1 MTRDIA
7 IIGMSVELPEAK
19 NTDEFWDLVVTGRSV
34 SKPFPESRKKD
45 IIDYV
50 RYVRSVAVKPPTDT
64 SVEFHDGYFLD
75 DIADF
80 DYEFFGMTPRQG
92 AMADP
97 VQRMLMKNAYLSLED
112 AGYTGPRIQDQ
123 NTAVFV
129 GYSVNPGQTY
139 VDFLTRADPSLT
151 PLSLT
156 GNMGTMLANRISYHL
171 DLHGPSMVINSAC
184 SATLVALHQAK
195 NALLAGDCDLA
206 VVAGARIIMAPL
218 KSADRNIGI
227 ESSDGLTRPFDERA
241 DGTGFGEGSGAIVL
255 TRLDRARERGDQI
268 YATIKGSAVN
278 HDGHSEMITSP
289 DQAAQ
294 TRLLTDAWA
303 DAGIDPRTVEYV
315 EVHGTATR
323 IGDPI
328 EFEGL
333 RQAFGRHTDDKE
345 FCAVGTA
352 KANVGH
358 LFEGSGVIGVIKAAL
373 TVKNKTVPPMA
384 NFEKP
389 NPKIDFADGPIHVP
403 TTAEPW
409 NPAGGERHCGV
420 SAFGIG
426 GTNCHVVLGEA
437 PQQAEA
443 RAPQAVDGPQIF
455 TLSAHS
461 ERSLR
466 LLVEAY
472 ARFFGT
478 EAAERLSLRD
488 VCHTARVSRSAHRHR
503 LALAVAGIGELRD
516 ALTALSQGRHDDLP
530 AVHSNLDDWSGPAQ
544 PDESPLARY
553 VRGEDVDWSEHEG
566 TASGRIVKLPLYAFD
581 ESRCWSPFPDNWAER
596 TSLGPGPSEQNNP
609 VTHDIVF
616 LEEPLAADWP
626 GGVRALALVD
636 PATDA
641 EALLGTPPS
650 GELHVLRL
658 VADGAD
664 VGAGTFSATDESL
677 QEVCDHILK
686 GGYTH
691 IVHALALEDT
701 EAPDIQTLD
710 HRVTKNLYSLFLL
723 SKSLMNAGVRGRI
736 VALTRKACA
745 LADGAFVAAPEN
757 SALAGLA
764 KVIGREF
771 PYLKTRVQ
779 DVDEHV
785 TPGLL
790 WREMTRPEPGLHL
803 LRDGKSYHEVFEELP
818 ELGTGEE
825 EDYLKAGG
833 TYLVTGGTGGIG
845 LAVSEMFAT
854 LQPDIDL
861 VLVSR
866 SGAPD
871 RADWEQLIANHP
883 DGKPARV
890 ARTLTEIEGMGA
902 RVHVHAADAG
912 DPDALRGVVEDVQ
925 RTFGR
930 IDGIV
935 HAAGIPGR
943 NLISLRDPQDFA
955 DVVRPKI
962 HGAFVL
968 GSATADVSPDFIL
981 HFSSVAVVF
990 PSSGQGDYAAGNY
1003 YLDTLA
1009 RMGRNDDCHVVAVDW
1024 VAWREVG
1031 MAVDY
1036 GSKLDTTFKA
1046 VYTNTGMGIID
1057 KMLRSR
1063 RRRAFAGEVNYDGNL
1078 VHIFKS
1084 FDMVLGDTVN
1094 TKMKQAESELR
1105 DRLRIASEQKR
1116 KQIDAVTVELTG
1128 RPDGVY
1134 RDAEITVA
1142 RCFADAL
1149 GYPTL
1154 DVDADF
1160 FSIGGDSL
1168 MATSVASNIATCL
1181 RIEFDAADLLMERTV
1196 SAVADTVELM
1206 QQESAEESPV

>member
-7 IIGMSVELPEAK
+7 IIGMSVELPQAK
-19 NTDEFWDLVVTGRSV
+19 NTDEFWDMVVSGKSA
-34 SKPFPESRKKD
+34 SKPFPEGRRKD
-45 IIDYV
+45 ILDYT
-50 RYVRSVAVKPPTDT
+50 RYARTVAVKPLTDP
-64 SVEFHDGYFLD
+64 SVDFHDGYWLD
-75 DIADF
+75 DIAQF
-80 DYEFFGMTPRQG
+80 DHEFFGMTPRQG

-112 AGYTGPRIQDQ
+112 AGYSGPRIRDLR
-123 NTAVFV
+123 TGVFV

-139 VDFLTRADPSLT
+139 ADFLTRADPSLT
-151 PLSLT
+151 PLTLT
-156 GNMGTMLANRISYHL
+156 GNMGTMLANRISYQL
-171 DLHGPSMVINSAC
+171 DLHGPSMVVNSAC

-195 NALLAGDCDLA
+195 NALLTGDCDMA
-206 VVAGARIIMAPL
+206 VVAGARIILSPV
-218 KSADRNIGI
+218 KSTERNIGI
-227 ESSDGLTRPFDERA
+227 ESSDGLTRPFDEHA
-241 DGTGFGEGSGAIVL
+241 DGTGFGEGSGAVVL

-289 DQAAQ
+289 DEKAQ
-294 TRLLTDAWA
+294 TQLLLDAWA
-303 DAGIDPRTVEYV
+303 DAGLDPRSLEYV

-333 RQAFGRHTDDKE
+333 REAFGRHTSDKQ

-389 NPKIDFADGPIHVP
+389 NPKIDFANGPIRVP

-409 NPAGGERHCGV
+409 NPVEGERHCGV

-437 PQQAEA
+437 PQQYEA
-443 RAPQAVDGPQIF
+443 AAPEAADGPQIF

-466 LLVEAY
+466 LLVDAY
-472 ARFFGT
+472 VRHLGT
-478 EAAERLSLRD
+478 EAAEQLNLRD
-488 VCHTARVSRSAHRHR
+488 VCYTTRVSRGAHRYR
-503 LALAVAGIGELRD
+503 LALPVSSLVELRD
-516 ALTALSQGRHDDLP
+516 ALTALSQGSGDDLP
-530 AVHSNLDDWSGPAQ
+530 ALHSNLDDWSRPAQ
-544 PDESPLARY
+544 PDDSPLARY
-553 VRGEDVDWSEHEG
+553 VRGEDVVWEEYEG
-566 TASGRIVKLPLYAFD
+566 AAPGRIVKLPLYAFD
-581 ESRCWSPFPDNWAER
+581 ESRCWSSFPESWSER
-596 TSLGPGPSEQNNP
+596 TSLGSAPSAQNHP
-609 VTHDIVF
+609 VTHDVVF
-616 LEEPLAADWP
+616 PEEPLAADWP
-626 GGVRALALVD
+626 GEVRALALVD
-636 PATDA
+636 PATEA
-641 EALLGTPPS
+641 EALLGAPPS
-650 GELHVLRL
+650 GDLHVLRL

-664 VGAGTFSATDESL
+664 VAAGTFAATDESL
-677 QEVCDHILK
+677 QEVAEHILR

-691 IVHALALEDT
+691 IVHALALEET
-701 EAPDIQTLD
+701 EAPDVQTLD

-723 SKSLMNAGVRGRI
+723 SKALMNSGVRARI
-736 VALTRKACA
+736 VALTRNACA
-745 LADGAFVAAPEN
+745 LEDGASVTAPEN

-785 TPGLL
+785 TPDLL

-803 LRDGKSYHEVFEELP
+803 LREGRSYQEVFEELP
-818 ELGTGEE
+818 ELGTGAE

-845 LAVSEMFAT
+845 LAVADMFAT

-861 VLVSR
+861 VLLSR

-871 RADWEQLIANHP
+871 RAEWEQLIAAP
-883 DGKPARV
+883 GDAKPARV
-890 ARTLTEIEGMGA
+890 ARALAGIESKGA
-902 RVHVHAADAG
+902 RVHVHCVDAG
-912 DPDALRGVVEDVQ
+912 DPDALRAVVEDVQ

-943 NLISLRDPQDFA
+943 NRIALRDPQDFA

-962 HGAFVL
+962 HGAYVL
-968 GSATADVSPDFIL
+968 NSATADASCDFIL
-981 HFSSVAVVF
+981 YFSSVAVVF
-990 PSSGQGDYAAGNY
+990 PSPGQGDYAAGNY

-1009 RMGRNDDCHVVAVDW
+1009 RMGRSDDCHVVAVDW

-1036 GSKLDTTFKA
+1036 GSNLDTTFKA
-1046 VYTNTGMGIID
+1046 VYTDAGLDIID

-1063 RRRAFAGEVNYDGNL
+1063 RRRAFAGEVNYDGSL

-1084 FDMVLGDTVN
+1084 FDTVLGDTVS

-1116 KQIDAVTVELTG
+1116 QQIDAISVEVTG

-1134 RDAEITVA
+1134 RDEEITVA

-1149 GYPTL
+1149 GYPTV
-1154 DVDADF
+1154 DVEADF
-1160 FSIGGDSL
+1160 FNMGGDSL

-1181 RIEFDAADLLMERTV
+1181 QIEFDAADLLMERTV
-1196 SAVADTVELM
+1196 SAVADAVELM
-1206 QQESAEESPV
+1206 REEAEEESPV

>member
-7 IIGMSVELPEAK
+7 IIGMSVELPQVK
-19 NTDEFWDLVVTGRSV
+19 NTDEFWDLVVAGRSV
-34 SKPFPESRKKD
+34 SKPFPEARRKD

-50 RYVRSVAVKPPTDT
+50 RYARSAAVKPPVDT
-64 SVEFHDGYFLD
+64 SIEFHDGYFLD
-75 DIADF
+75 DIAEF
-80 DYEFFGMTPRQG
+80 DYAFFGMTPRQG

-112 AGYTGPRIQDQ
+112 AGYTGPRIKDR
-123 NTAVFV
+123 NTGVFV
-129 GYSVNPGQTY
+129 GYNVNPGQTY
-139 VDFLTRADPSLT
+139 GDFLTRADPSLT

-156 GNMGTMLANRISYHL
+156 GNMGTMLANRISYQL

-206 VVAGARIIMAPL
+206 VVAGARIILAPL
-218 KSADRNIGI
+218 KSADRNLGI

-255 TRLDRARERGDQI
+255 SRLDSALERGDQI

-278 HDGHSEMITSP
+278 HDGHSEMITAP
-289 DQAAQ
+289 DEASQ
-294 TRLLTDAWA
+294 TQLLLDAWA
-303 DAGIDPRTVEYV
+303 DAGIDPRTVGYV

-333 RQAFGRHTDDKE
+333 RRAFGHYTDEKQ

-373 TVKNKTVPPMA
+373 SVQHKTVPPMA

-389 NPKIDFADGPIHVP
+389 NPKIDFADGPIYIP
-403 TTAEPW
+403 TAAEPW
-409 NPAGGERHCGV
+409 DPAEGKRHCGV

-426 GTNCHVVLGEA
+426 GTNCHVVLGAAPAAPVASA
-437 PQQAEA
+437 PQTTA
-443 RAPQAVDGPQIF
+443 GPQIF
-455 TLSAHS
+455 TLSAQS

-472 ARFFGT
+472 ARHLAGP
-478 EAAERLSLRD
+478 AAERLSLRD
-488 VCHTARVSRSAHRHR
+488 VCHTVRASRSAHRHR
-503 LALAVAGIGELRD
+503 LALPVSGIAELRT
-516 ALTALSQGRHDDLP
+516 ALTALAEGRGDELP
-530 AVHSNLDDWSGPAQ
+530 AVYSNLDDWSGPAQ
-544 PDESPLARY
+544 ADDSPLARY
-553 VRGEDVDWSEHEG
+553 VRGEDIDWSVHEG
-566 TASGRIVKLPLYAFD
+566 AATGRIIKLPSYAFD
-581 ESRCWSPFPDNWAER
+581 ESRCWSPFPDTWAER
-596 TSLGPGPSEQNNP
+596 NPVGPVAAAQDNP

-616 LEEPLAADWP
+616 REEPLAADWT

-636 PATDA
+636 PETDA
-641 EALLGTPPS
+641 EAVLGTTPS

-658 VADGAD
+658 VADDAD
-664 VGAGTFSATDESL
+664 VASGTFSLTEESL
-677 QEVCDHILK
+677 QDLAAHVLE
-686 GGYTH
+686 GRYTH
-691 IVHALALEDT
+691 IIHALALEDT

-710 HRVTKNLYSLFLL
+710 RRVTKNLYSLFLL
-723 SKSLMNAGVRGRI
+723 SKALMNAGVRGRI
-736 VALTRKACA
+736 VALTRNACA
-745 LADGAFVAAPEN
+745 LVDGAAVGAPEN

-779 DVDEHV
+779 DLDEHV
-785 TPGLL
+785 TPDLL
-790 WREMTRPEPGLHL
+790 WREIVRPEPGLHL
-803 LRDGKSYHEVFEELP
+803 LRDGRSYHEVFEELP
-818 ELGTGEE
+818 ELGTGTE
-825 EDYLKAGG
+825 EDYLQAGG

-845 LAVSEMFAT
+845 LAVSEMFAS

-871 RADWEQLIANHP
+871 RADWEQLIAKDP
-883 DGKPARV
+883 DSKA
-890 ARTLTEIEGMGA
+890 ARTARTITEIEGMGA
-902 RVHVHAADAG
+902 RVHVYAADAG
-912 DPDALRGVVEDVQ
+912 DPDALRAVVEDVQ
-925 RTFGR
+925 RRFGR

-943 NLISLRDPQDFA
+943 NLISLRDPKDFA

-962 HGAFVL
+962 HGAYVL
-968 GSATADVSPDFIL
+968 NSATADVSPDFIV

-1009 RMGRNDDCHVVAVDW
+1009 RMGRSDDCHVVAVDW
-1024 VAWREVG
+1024 VAWREIG

-1046 VYTNTGMGIID
+1046 VYTNTGLGIVD

-1084 FDMVLGDTVN
+1084 FDMSLGDTVN
-1094 TKMKQAESELR
+1094 TKMKQAESDLR

-1116 KQIDAVTVELTG
+1116 KQIDAVSVELTG
-1128 RPDGVY
+1128 REDGVY

-1154 DVDADF
+1154 DVEADF
-1160 FSIGGDSL
+1160 FNIGGDSL
-1168 MATSVASNIATCL
+1168 MATTVASNIATCL
-1181 RIEFDAADLLMERTV
+1181 QVEFDAADLLMERTV
-1196 SAVADTVELM
+1196 CAVADAVELM
-1206 QQESAEESPV
+1206 RDEVAEESPV

>member
-7 IIGMSVELPEAK
+7 IIGMSVELPQAK
-19 NTDEFWDLVVTGRSV
+19 NTDEFWDLVVGGQSV
-34 SKPFPESRKKD
+34 SKPFPEGRRKD
-45 IIDYV
+45 ILDYT
-50 RYVRSVAVKPPTDT
+50 RYARSVAVKPLTDP
-64 SVEFHDGYFLD
+64 SVEFHDGYWLD

-80 DYEFFGMTPRQG
+80 DHEFFGMTPRQG

-97 VQRMLMKNAYLSLED
+97 VQRMLMRNAYLSLED
-112 AGYTGPRIQDQ
+112 AGYSGPRIQSLR
-123 NTAVFV
+123 TGVFV

-139 VDFLTRADPSLT
+139 ADFLTRADPSLT
-151 PLSLT
+151 PLTLT

-171 DLHGPSMVINSAC
+171 DLHGPSMVVNSAC

-195 NALLAGDCDLA
+195 NALLMGDCDLA
-206 VVAGARIIMAPL
+206 VVAGARVILSPV
-218 KSADRNIGI
+218 KSGERNIGI

-241 DGTGFGEGSGAIVL
+241 DGTGFGEGSGAVVL
-255 TRLDRARERGDQI
+255 TRLDLARERGDQI
-268 YATIKGSAVN
+268 YAVIKGSAVN

-289 DQAAQ
+289 DEQAQ
-294 TRLLTDAWA
+294 TQLLLDAWA
-303 DAGIDPRTVEYV
+303 DAGVEPRTVEYV

-333 RQAFGRHTDDKE
+333 REAFGRHTSDKQ

-389 NPKIDFADGPIHVP
+389 NPKIDFANGPIRIPV
-403 TTAEPW
+403 TAEPW
-409 NPAGGERHCGV
+409 NPEGERLCGV

-437 PQQAEA
+437 PEPPEA
-443 RAPQAVDGPQIF
+443 PTPQAGDGPQIF

-466 LLVEAY
+466 LLVDAY
-472 ARFFGT
+472 ARHLGT
-478 EAAERLSLRD
+478 EAAERLNLRD
-488 VCHTARVSRSAHRHR
+488 VCYTARASRAAHRYR
-503 LALAVAGIGELRD
+503 LALAVSSLAELKE
-516 ALTALSQGRHDDLP
+516 ALTALSQGSGGELP
-530 AVHSNLDDWSGPAQ
+530 VVHSNLDDWSGPAQ
-544 PDESPLARY
+544 PDDSPLARY
-553 VRGEDVDWSEHEG
+553 VRGEDIAWHEHEG
-566 TASGRIVKLPLYAFD
+566 AAPGRIVKLPLYAFD
-581 ESRCWSPFPDNWAER
+581 ESRCWSPFPESWDER
-596 TSLGPGPSEQNNP
+596 ASLGPGPGERNHP
-609 VTHDIVF
+609 VTHDVVF
-616 LEEPLAADWP
+616 PEEPPAPEWT

-650 GELHVLRL
+650 GDLHVLRL
-658 VADGAD
+658 VPDGAD
-664 VGAGTFSATDESL
+664 VTAGTFSATDESL
-677 QEVCDHILK
+677 QDVADHILR

-691 IVHALALEDT
+691 IVHALALEET
-701 EAPDIQTLD
+701 EAPDIQALD

-723 SKSLMNAGVRGRI
+723 SKALMNAGVRGRI
-736 VALTRKACA
+736 VALTRNACA
-745 LADGAFVAAPEN
+745 LRDGASVTAPEN

-785 TPGLL
+785 TSDLL

-803 LRDGKSYHEVFEELP
+803 LREGRSHQEVFEELP
-818 ELGTGEE
+818 ELGTGTE

-833 TYLVTGGTGGIG
+833 TYLITGGTGGIG
-845 LAVSEMFAT
+845 LAVADMFAT

-871 RADWEQLIANHP
+871 RAEWEQLTAAP
-883 DGKPARV
+883 GDGKPARV
-890 ARTLTEIEGMGA
+890 ARALTGIESKGA
-902 RVHVHAADAG
+902 RVHVHAADAS
-912 DPDALRGVVEDVQ
+912 DPDALRAVVEDVQ

-943 NLISLRDPQDFA
+943 NRIALREPQDFA

-962 HGAFVL
+962 HGAYVL
-968 GSATADVSPDFIL
+968 NSATADTSPDFIL

-990 PSSGQGDYAAGNY
+990 PSPGQADYAAGNY

-1009 RMGRNDDCHVVAVDW
+1009 RMGRRDDCHVVAVDW
-1024 VAWREVG
+1024 VAWREIG

-1036 GSKLDTTFKA
+1036 GSNLDTTFKA
-1046 VYTNTGMGIID
+1046 IYTETGLRIID
-1057 KMLRSR
+1057 EVLRSR
-1063 RRRAFAGEVNYDGNL
+1063 RRRAFAGEVNYDGSL

-1084 FDMVLGDTVN
+1084 FDTVLGDTVN
-1094 TKMKQAESELR
+1094 TKMQQAESELR

-1116 KQIDAVTVELTG
+1116 KQIDAISVEVTG

-1134 RDAEITVA
+1134 RGEEVTVA

-1149 GYPTL
+1149 GYPTV

-1160 FSIGGDSL
+1160 FNMGGDSL

-1181 RIEFDAADLLMERTV
+1181 GVEFDAADLLMERTV
-1196 SAVADTVELM
+1196 SAVADAVVMMREET
-1206 QQESAEESPV
+1206 AEESLL